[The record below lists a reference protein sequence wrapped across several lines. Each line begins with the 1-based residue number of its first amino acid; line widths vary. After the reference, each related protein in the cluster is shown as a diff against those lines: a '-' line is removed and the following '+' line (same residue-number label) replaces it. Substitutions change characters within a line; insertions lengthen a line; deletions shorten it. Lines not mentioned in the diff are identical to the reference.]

1 MKRRILVVED
11 DSDLRHL
18 YSSWLSL
25 AGFAVETAGDGIIAL
40 QLVEQDPPDLL
51 LLDLGLPLLRGEHV
65 ANELAARAHTREI
78 PVIIVTGEP
87 VSLAPAAASCV
98 LTKPVELERLVDTV
112 RRCLATKVSPSGTTK
127 RKKRRS

>member
-87 VSLAPAAASCV
+87 VSLAPAAACV

-112 RRCLATKVSPSGTTK
+112 RRCLATKVSPSGTK